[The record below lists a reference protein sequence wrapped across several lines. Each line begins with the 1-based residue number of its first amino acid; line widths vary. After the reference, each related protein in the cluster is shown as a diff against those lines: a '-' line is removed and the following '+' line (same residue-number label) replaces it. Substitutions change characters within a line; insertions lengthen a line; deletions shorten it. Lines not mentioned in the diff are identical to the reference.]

1 MFLGVEF
8 DRESMTQRK
17 SDSDMEPEEIQRALN
32 SLQNEVDGAALYHGI
47 AEAEKDP
54 RITQVYERMAASE
67 ERHAQILTQR
77 LQAAGVNIPPVK
89 ITWRTRTL
97 IWLAKRFGVGMV
109 LPSVTAAE
117 QRDHHKYDNQ
127 EGNAQLAMDE
137 ASHARLL
144 NQISRSTSGGMEGS
158 ALAQIEGRHRSAG
171 GNALRAAVLGAN
183 DGLVSNLSLVMGV
196 AGADLPGRSILI
208 TGLAGL
214 MAGAFSMALGEWLSV
229 QSSRELYQHQIA
241 IEKDEIA
248 SIPEEEMEELALIY
262 QSRGIQAE
270 QAHQMAHQIMQDEQN
285 ALETLTR
292 EELGVDP
299 QGLGGSAWEAAITSF
314 ILFAMGAVLPVA
326 PFTFLEGT
334 SAVIA
339 SLAFS
344 AVGLFVIGGG
354 ITLFTGRGV
363 LFSGMRQVG
372 FGLAAAAITYLIG
385 RLIGVNLGG

>member
-8 DRESMTQRK
+8 DREIMTQRK